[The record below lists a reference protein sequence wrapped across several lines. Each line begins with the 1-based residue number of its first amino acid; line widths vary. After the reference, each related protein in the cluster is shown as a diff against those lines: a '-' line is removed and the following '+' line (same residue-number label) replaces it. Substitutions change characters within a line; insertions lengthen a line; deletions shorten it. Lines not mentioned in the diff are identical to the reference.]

1 MLETDSS
8 SSALSNAALSSA
20 KEVDGESE
28 KFMTKSLDRPLLS
41 SQIKAT
47 DGMEVVE
54 ADEEEKSHLSD
65 KLLMSVEKAQKTSSE
80 LLEDLRMRRVKARV
94 KDASAA
100 LDAALGNMAERNGR
114 KTKIESSTGSKI
126 TGGGRRAPPSIVSS
140 SSSSSARSKVR
151 DSSNTNTT
159 ADVVLQEPTTKED
172 VVVISPTAPERLFE
186 RHKKS
191 VAARASAASTSG
203 KILARTS
210 SSPAESMKD
219 HKHYPK
225 RTTLIKSSS
234 STTKLLQRSDRY
246 SRPVTLSSSRSTQQQ
261 SKENLPNSGTTR
273 GQQQQLQQGE
283 DADTT
288 LKRKKKVTVPKPFT
302 FTSRRKAKATPKHIR
317 NQRDALRRRR
327 AREQGKGTRQT
338 RFF

>member
-1 MLETDSS
+1 
-8 SSALSNAALSSA
+8 
-20 KEVDGESE
+20 
-28 KFMTKSLDRPLLS
+28 
-41 SQIKAT
+41 
-47 DGMEVVE
+47 
-54 ADEEEKSHLSD
+54 
-65 KLLMSVEKAQKTSSE
+65 
-80 LLEDLRMRRVKARV
+80 
-94 KDASAA
+94 
-100 LDAALGNMAERNGR
+100 
-114 KTKIESSTGSKI
+114 
-126 TGGGRRAPPSIVSS
+126 
-140 SSSSSARSKVR
+140 
-151 DSSNTNTT
+151 
-159 ADVVLQEPTTKED
+159 
-172 VVVISPTAPERLFE
+172 
-186 RHKKS
+186 
-191 VAARASAASTSG
+191 
-203 KILARTS
+203 
-210 SSPAESMKD
+210 MKD

-283 DADTT
+283 DSDST